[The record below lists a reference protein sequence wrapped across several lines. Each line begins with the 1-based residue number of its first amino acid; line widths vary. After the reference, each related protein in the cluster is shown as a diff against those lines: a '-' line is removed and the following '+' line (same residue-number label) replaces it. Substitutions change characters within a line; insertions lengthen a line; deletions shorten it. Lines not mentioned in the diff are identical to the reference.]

1 MTDWSVIFIK
11 AWRIIVI
18 VTTTNDNKN
27 DNMTITTDERIKIN
41 IEYLTWLY
49 AKSKEEKNKKQ
60 HKGLLNTRQAI
71 ELIIR
76 DAGGEKVLKELFLNE
91 EDEKIMYELTKL
103 NPMKAE
109 TFKQDREG
117 GFQAFNRI
125 IADLQK

>member
-27 DNMTITTDERIKIN
+27 NNITITTDERIKIN

-49 AKSKEEKNKKQ
+49 AKSKEEKEQ

-71 ELIIR
+71 ELIIK
-76 DAGGEKVLKELFLNE
+76 DTGGENVVKELFLKE
-91 EDEKIMYELTKL
+91 EEEKIMVELTKL

-109 TFKQDREG
+109 TFKQDRED

>member
-11 AWRIIVI
+11 AWRITVI

-27 DNMTITTDERIKIN
+27 NNITITTDERIKIN

-49 AKSKEEKNKKQ
+49 AKSKKEKKQ

-71 ELIIR
+71 ELIMK
-76 DAGGEKVLKELFLNE
+76 DAGGEKVLKELFLKE

-117 GFQAFNRI
+117 GFQSFNRI

>member
-1 MTDWSVIFIK
+1 MTDQSVIFIK
-11 AWRIIVI
+11 AWRITVI
-18 VTTTNDNKN
+18 MTTTNDNKN
-27 DNMTITTDERIKIN
+27 SNITITTDERIKIN

-49 AKSKEEKNKKQ
+49 AKSKEKKKKQ

-71 ELIIR
+71 ELIIK
-76 DAGGEKVLKELFLNE
+76 DAGGEKVLKELFLRE

-117 GFQAFNRI
+117 GFQALNRI